1 MTAGVEASTER
12 SIRTVVNGGPVE
24 ATVPVRLSL
33 ADWLRDG
40 LGLTGTHLGCE
51 QGVCGACTVM
61 VDGEPARSCLMFA
74 VQADGCSV
82 LTIEGLGGDGGAA
95 AAGCLHHLQEA
106 FAEHHG
112 LQCGF
117 CTPGMILA
125 SLGYLA
131 EPGPHSRAGL
141 RRYLSGNICRCTGY
155 MKILE
160 AVEAA
165 ARQMGVPWSS

>member
-1 MTAGVEASTER
+1 MTAGAEQSVEPLVER
-12 SIRTVVNGGPVE
+12 SIRTVVNGEPVE

-33 ADWLRDG
+33 ADWLREG

-61 VDGEPARSCLMFA
+61 VDGEPTRSCLMFA
-74 VQADGCSV
+74 VQAEGCSL
-82 LTIEGLGGDGGAA
+82 LTIEGLSGDT
-95 AAGCLHHLQEA
+95 LHHLQQA
-106 FAEHHG
+106 FAELHG

-125 SLGYLA
+125 SLGYLSS
-131 EPGPHSRAGL
+131 PGPHGRSGL

-155 MKILE
+155 VKILD

-165 ARQMGVPWSS
+165 AEQMGLPWSG